1 VARFTLL
8 ELIAE
13 VQAFL
18 RRLGATEAILFG
30 SRARGEELLNSDV
43 DLVIISPNFAGRT
56 FPERLRLLQEQWT
69 LPLFLEGLPYTPEE
83 IEELR
88 HSRGIV
94 ARALEE
100 GIHIHCGCVYG
111 EQIVRALRPE
121 ELP

>member
-1 VARFTLL
+1 MAHLSLL

-18 RRLGATEAILFG
+18 RRIGATEAILFG
-30 SRARGEELLNSDV
+30 SRARGEELRNSDV
-43 DLVIISPNFAGRT
+43 DLIVISPTFAGRP
-56 FPERLRLLQEQWT
+56 FPKRLRLLHEQWI

-100 GIHIHCGCVYG
+100 GIRIY
-111 EQIVRALRPE
+111 A
-121 ELP
+121 